1 MTLLT
6 VVALELAG
14 YALFLAA
21 LQAERPV
28 VLGGLLILLV
38 AAAVAWRRLPGL
50 REGVARA
57 FARHRSL
64 ALGLLL
70 FLLATAP
77 ILLRRSPYWIF
88 VLTMA
93 ALYGLSALALNLQI
107 GTAGVVNFAG
117 GAFYGIGAYTVG
129 LLTVHLA
136 WSPWLALPVGGLLA
150 AAIGMVLFVP
160 ILKTRGYYLALVT
173 IAFVFIFNLLVN
185 NMEWTGGPQ
194 GVKNIPPLAL
204 GGASFARPLPLA
216 GFLLPYHA
224 NYFYLVLVLTALA
237 TWAATRLGD
246 SWIGLTL
253 NVIRDDEIAAKVS
266 GVAVAPWKLVAF
278 TLGNLVMGLAGGV
291 YAVMV
296 GFISPTDFTFGESLV
311 MISIIILGGLDSTPG
326 ILLGALVLILL
337 PERFRVLH
345 DYRLLLYGVVIVVML
360 LGRPRGLWPAGVR
373 RYGRQPL
380 PGAR

>member
-1 MTLLT
+1 MTLLA
-6 VVALELAG
+6 VIALELAG

-28 VLGGLLILLV
+28 VLAGLLALLV
-38 AAAVAWRRLPGL
+38 AATVAWRRFPGL
-50 REGVARA
+50 QEGVARA
-57 FARHRSL
+57 FARHRPL
-64 ALGLLL
+64 ALGLVLL
-70 FLLATAP
+70 LLATAP
-77 ILLRRSPYWIF
+77 IFLRRSPYWIF

-93 ALYGLSALALNLQI
+93 ALYGLNALALNLQI

-150 AAIGMVLFVP
+150 AAIGMVLFIP

-204 GGASFARPLPLA
+204 GEASFARPLPLA

-253 NVIRDDEIAAKVS
+253 NVIRDDEIAARVS

-373 RYGRQPL
+373 RYGRRPL
-380 PGAR
+380 LGVR